1 MTRSLFMTCAI
12 AAAMTMGVPALP
24 AGLAGPLS
32 ASEARADNGE
42 ARRAARRT
50 ARRTARRVSR
60 RQERYYN
67 SLPGGCVQVIRG
79 GVSYF
84 QCGTVYYQPVV
95 HQGANVFVIVTPQG

>member
-1 MTRSLFMTCAI
+1 MARSLFLTCAI
-12 AAAMTMGVPALP
+12 ATAMTVGTPILP
-24 AGLAGPLS
+24 TGSVSPIS
-32 ASEARADNGE
+32 ISEARADNGE

-60 RQERYYN
+60 RQERYYS
-67 SLPGGCVQVIRG
+67 SLPGGCIQVVRG

-95 HQGANVFVIVTPQG
+95 HQGSNVYVIVTP